1 MRKERQYKE
10 RTGEEMACVFL
21 KEREYRILKRFYRY
35 KIGEIDIVAKFRE
48 HLVFYKVKKCR
59 NRTGLLPS

>member
-1 MRKERQYKE
+1 LRKERQYKE

-21 KEREYRILKRFYRY
+21 KEQEYRILKRFYRY

-48 HLVFYKVKKCR
+48 HLVFY
-59 NRTGLLPS
+59 